1 MATGV
6 GDVGETV
13 RRCGRTVFGVS
24 RRSFFAAAIF
34 CENAAGRAR
43 HCRTKYRSSKN
54 SRLRGH
60 LYQGMMHD
68 TLPFEPP
75 PSSRHA
81 GRRQSQG
88 FTVAVQA
95 CPMCIKI
102 EAQVGERRSIMK
114 TDNVVRIKTDGT
126 QHKQ

>member
-1 MATGV
+1 
-6 GDVGETV
+6 
-13 RRCGRTVFGVS
+13 
-24 RRSFFAAAIF
+24 
-34 CENAAGRAR
+34 
-43 HCRTKYRSSKN
+43 
-54 SRLRGH
+54 
-60 LYQGMMHD
+60 MMHD

-102 EAQVGERRSIMK
+102 GAQVGERRSIMQ
-114 TDNVVRIKTDGT
+114 TDNFVKIKTDGAQHNPGADCFTPSRTNQHDAAMYSLRRRWVISVVFPAAAAGPCDLPKLPST
-126 QHKQ
+126 QVV